1 MQVPWF
7 LATTPAPRRPAA
19 PMGHRAR
26 AITRHWWERLG
37 DRLVAWGEGA
47 GHHRLGSWMRR

>member
-1 MQVPWF
+1 MQLPWF

-19 PMGHRAR
+19 PLPHRAR
-26 AITRHWWERLG
+26 VIASTWWERLG

-47 GHHRLGSWMRR
+47 RHHRLGSWTRL